1 MYGKKIIDITVDDM
15 QRVIDDAV
23 STYYPA
29 KDMKTILSH
38 CFVTAIQRDFVQ
50 YNKTEYLD
58 LPPLEKGEIER
69 FTDEE
74 MDLFWSDYE
83 KNEFTGYIL
92 IMCYAGIRYGELANI
107 PLENIY
113 EDYMIGGIKTE
124 AGKNREIPIA
134 DAIKDIVKRFA
145 EKNNRKLLE
154 MNEDK
159 FYASYWETIDRL
171 GIRHLPPQTCRHTY
185 FSMMTAAG
193 VQIGIITKTGG
204 HADYRTTLKNY
215 VKLSL
220 QEKVDAVNKMR
231 SSKKSNSGSP
241 KE

>member
-1 MYGKKIIDITVDDM
+1 
-15 QRVIDDAV
+15 
-23 STYYPA
+23 
-29 KDMKTILSH
+29 
-38 CFVTAIQRDFVQ
+38 
-50 YNKTEYLD
+50 
-58 LPPLEKGEIER
+58 
-69 FTDEE
+69 
-74 MDLFWSDYE
+74 
-83 KNEFTGYIL
+83 
-92 IMCYAGIRYGELANI
+92 
-107 PLENIY
+107 
-113 EDYMIGGIKTE
+113 
-124 AGKNREIPIA
+124 
-134 DAIKDIVKRFA
+134 
-145 EKNNRKLLE
+145 